1 MIPNNT
7 QLKSLT
13 LFSIYFTL
21 KTTYPSDIKI
31 ACMTL
36 FIKQVLPRLCNPVF
50 PVSDLCVTFT
60 RQVLLPAFWL
70 VHLFS
75 ASFAWISFVSGCGKS
90 YRKFSVITSIRI
102 KAYAEGSM
110 THVQTLHVDKRKLNG
125 RKVQWNLSAPKDF
138 LHCDLI

>member
-1 MIPNNT
+1 MFGTSIKIRLNRKFESTEFETMSQLYIHFWEEAEKETMIPNNT

-75 ASFAWISFVSGCGKS
+75 ASFAWISFVPGCGKS
-90 YRKFSVITSIRI
+90 YRKFIVL
-102 KAYAEGSM
+102 
-110 THVQTLHVDKRKLNG
+110 LHLYK
-125 RKVQWNLSAPKDF
+125 
-138 LHCDLI
+138 